1 LVVGQK
7 KTHKRGSDVDLAI
20 KDNLSNDQV
29 REIEY
34 WLNEET
40 LLPYYFDLVLYNDKL
55 DSQLREHIDRVGL
68 RLIL

>member
-1 LVVGQK
+1 
-7 KTHKRGSDVDLAI
+7 VDLAI